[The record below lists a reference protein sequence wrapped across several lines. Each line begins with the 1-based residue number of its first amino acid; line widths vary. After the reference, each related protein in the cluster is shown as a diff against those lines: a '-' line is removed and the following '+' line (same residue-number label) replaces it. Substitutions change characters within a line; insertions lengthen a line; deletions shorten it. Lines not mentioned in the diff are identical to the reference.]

1 VRVIPV
7 LVDGATM
14 PRRRQPP
21 DDLGNLTR
29 LNALQMNYYRYEYD
43 ESRLMTIIQK
53 ILAAE
58 SAETTG

>member
-1 VRVIPV
+1 MSY
-7 LVDGATM
+7 D
-14 PRRRQPP
+14 
-21 DDLGNLTR
+21 
-29 LNALQMNYYRYEYD
+29 RYEYD